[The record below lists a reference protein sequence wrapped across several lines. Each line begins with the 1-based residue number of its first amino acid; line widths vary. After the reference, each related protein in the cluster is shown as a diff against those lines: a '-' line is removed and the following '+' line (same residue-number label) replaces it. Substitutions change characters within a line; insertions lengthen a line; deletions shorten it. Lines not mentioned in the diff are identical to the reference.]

1 MSLFYIFP
9 HSLHT
14 HKVAHSSCVYTPKY
28 VCMYFTWTH
37 GRMDA
42 WTMLTPNSMDGSI
55 PSSSL
60 AHAMSG
66 ALLTMD
72 KEQFAIEVL
81 KIASQ
86 YNPDLV
92 NSTSY
97 EDVLKDLGAMKD
109 KAMRWE
115 IIVSSFKPEPELFPV
130 RQTLADAR
138 ARQAE
143 QRQGQL

>member
-1 MSLFYIFP
+1 MNQE
-9 HSLHT
+9 T
-14 HKVAHSSCVYTPKY
+14 EKY
-28 VCMYFTWTH
+28 L
-37 GRMDA
+37 DD
-42 WTMLTPNSMDGSI
+42 LDEDIDNSI
-55 PSSSL
+55 NQ
-60 AHAMSG
+60 
-66 ALLTMD
+66 T
-72 KEQFAIEVL
+72 EFVTEVL

-86 YNPDLV
+86 YNPDIV
-92 NSTSY
+92 NITSY
-97 EDVLKDLGAMKD
+97 EDVLKDLGDMKD